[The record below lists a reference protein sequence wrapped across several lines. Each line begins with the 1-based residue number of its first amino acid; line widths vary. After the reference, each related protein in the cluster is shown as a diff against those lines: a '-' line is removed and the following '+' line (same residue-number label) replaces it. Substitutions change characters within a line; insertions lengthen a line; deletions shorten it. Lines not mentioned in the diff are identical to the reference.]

1 MRVTGRLKRQAAC
14 DVMRTEGFLLTRMP
28 MPRPCAAER
37 LRKAESGVARSPGI
51 RKGQEMTPDN
61 DLRNKLRKLIGARVL
76 FALLL
81 LGSTVYLHLS
91 RAGSPEARPLGVL
104 YGLIGFIF
112 AVSLLYGV
120 ALRRLPG
127 HRASAFLQPIVDTA
141 IVTVILSVTGGF
153 ASPFSFLY
161 LVVIV
166 YSSLLLPRRGTVL
179 VAALCSIQFG
189 LMADFEYYGL
199 LTWLEGPENSLA
211 NAIGWHQVIT
221 KIVTIMGAC
230 IVVAFLSSFLSEQA
244 ARTRRELLVMQAHVQ
259 RVEKMAAVG
268 EMAAGLAHEIKN
280 PLASLTGAIQILR
293 EDIRYDPD
301 HDRLMQIIL
310 READRL
316 SSLVGNF
323 LLYAKLPV
331 GKPEPIDLE
340 RTLRETLELFGKK
353 GTLNGRIT
361 TVLHMQPGIWVDM
374 DPSHLRQVLWNLLIN
389 AAEAIE
395 GPGQIRIE
403 LAGAK
408 GRQASLK
415 IIDSGVGMSPETLA
429 SIFDPFF
436 TTKVNGTGLGLSIV
450 HRILEA
456 YDCRLDV

>member
-1 MRVTGRLKRQAAC
+1 MNP
-14 DVMRTEGFLLTRMP
+14 E
-28 MPRPCAAER
+28 
-37 LRKAESGVARSPGI
+37 
-51 RKGQEMTPDN
+51 N
-61 DLRNKLRKLIGARVL
+61 DLGTTLRKLIGARVL
-76 FALLL
+76 FAVLL
-81 LGSTVYLHLS
+81 LGSTVYLHLN
-91 RAGSPEARPLGVL
+91 RVGSPEARPLGVL
-104 YGLIGFIF
+104 YGLVGFIL
-112 AVSLLYGV
+112 VSSLLYGL
-120 ALRRLPG
+120 ALRRPRGRL
-127 HRASAFLQPIVDTA
+127 ASAFLQPSLDTVL
-141 IVTVILSVTGGF
+141 VTVILSVTGGF

-179 VAALCSIQFG
+179 VAALCSVQFG
-189 LMADFEYYGL
+189 LMADLEYYGL
-199 LTWLEGPENSLA
+199 MAWLDGLENSLA
-211 NAIGWHQVIT
+211 NAVGWDQVIT
-221 KIVTIMGAC
+221 KIVTIMAAC

-244 ARTRRELLVMQAHVQ
+244 TRTRRELRVMEAHVH

-280 PLASLTGAIQILR
+280 PLASLTGAIQLLR
-293 EDIRYDPD
+293 EDIRYAPH

-323 LLYAKLPV
+323 LLYAKPPV
-331 GKPEPIDLE
+331 GRSEPIDLE

-353 GTLNGRIT
+353 GTLNGRVT
-361 TVLHMQPGIWVDM
+361 TALQAQPGIWVEM
-374 DPSHLRQVLWNLLIN
+374 DPSHLRQVLWNLLLN

-395 GPGQIRIE
+395 GHGQIRIE

-408 GRQASLK
+408 GRPASLK

-429 SIFDPFF
+429 SIFHPFF
-436 TTKVNGTGLGLSIV
+436 TTKVNGTGLGLAIV

-456 YDCRLDV
+456 YGCRLDVESAAGRGTTFSLNFQRLEGPVASAN

>member
-1 MRVTGRLKRQAAC
+1 
-14 DVMRTEGFLLTRMP
+14 LLNP
-28 MPRPCAAER
+28 E
-37 LRKAESGVARSPGI
+37 
-51 RKGQEMTPDN
+51 N
-61 DLRNKLRKLIGARVL
+61 DLRNKLRKLSAARLL
-76 FALLL
+76 FAFLL
-81 LGSTVYLHLS
+81 LGSTVYLHVS
-91 RAGSPEARPLGVL
+91 RADSPAVRPLGVL

-120 ALRRLPG
+120 VLKRRPG
-127 HRASAFLQPIVDTA
+127 HLAFAFLQPIVDTA
-141 IVTVILSVTGGF
+141 IVTIILSVTGGL

-166 YSSLLLPRRGTVL
+166 YSSLLLPRRGTLL
-179 VAALCSIQFG
+179 VAGLCSIQFG
-189 LMADFEYYGL
+189 LMADFEYFGL
-199 LTWLEGPENSLA
+199 LTWLDGPETSLA
-211 NAIGWHQVIT
+211 VSFAWDQVIT
-221 KIVTIMGAC
+221 KIVTTLAAC

-244 ARTRRELLVMQAHVQ
+244 TRTRGELLVMQAHVH

-280 PLASLTGAIQILR
+280 PLASLTGAIQLLR

-323 LLYAKLPV
+323 LLYAKPPV
-331 GKPEPIDLE
+331 GKPEPVDLE
-340 RTLRETLELFGKK
+340 RVLRETLELFGKK
-353 GTLNGRIT
+353 KTLNGRIT
-361 TVLHMQPGIWVDM
+361 TVLQAQPGIWVDM
-374 DPSHLRQVLWNLLIN
+374 NPAHLRQVLWNLLIN
-389 AAEAIE
+389 AAEAID
-395 GPGQIRIE
+395 GHGQIRIE

-408 GRQASLK
+408 GQQANLK

-456 YDCRLDV
+456 YNCRLDVGSTSGQGTTFSLHFHRLKAPVPSTPPAN

>member
-1 MRVTGRLKRQAAC
+1 MK
-14 DVMRTEGFLLTRMP
+14 
-28 MPRPCAAER
+28 
-37 LRKAESGVARSPGI
+37 PG
-51 RKGQEMTPDN
+51 KHPQHN
-61 DLRNKLRKLIGARVL
+61 LWKLIAARVF

-81 LGSTVYLHLS
+81 LASTVYLHLN
-91 RAGSPEARPLGVL
+91 RTGSPEMQPLEVLFSLVSIILGASLVCGIVLKRWPNRP
-104 YGLIGFIF
+104 ISI
-112 AVSLLYGV
+112 
-120 ALRRLPG
+120 
-127 HRASAFLQPIVDTA
+127 FLQPLVDTVV
-141 IVTVILSVTGGF
+141 VTVILAVTGGV

-166 YSSLLLPRRGTVL
+166 YSSLLLPRRGTLL

-199 LTWLEGPENSLA
+199 MPWLVGSEGSFSDG
-211 NAIGWHQVIT
+211 IGWSPAIS
-221 KIVTIMGAC
+221 KIFTMLAAC
-230 IVVAFLSSFLSEQA
+230 VVVAFLSSFLAEQA
-244 ARTRRELLVMQAHVQ
+244 AKTRRDLRAMETHVQ

-280 PLASLTGAIQILR
+280 PLASLTGAIQLLR

-316 SSLVGNF
+316 SSLIGNF
-323 LLYAKLPV
+323 LLYAKLPI

-340 RTLRETLELFGKK
+340 RTLRETLELFSK
-353 GTLNGRIT
+353 NESHDGRIT
-361 TVLHMQPGIWVDM
+361 TALQTQSGIWIKM

-395 GPGQIRIE
+395 GSGRIHIE
-403 LAGAK
+403 LTAPK
-408 GRQASLK
+408 GRPAALK
-415 IIDSGVGMSPETLA
+415 ISDSGVGMSSETLA

-436 TTKVNGTGLGLSIV
+436 TTKTCGTGLGLSIV
-450 HRILEA
+450 QRILDA
-456 YDCRLDV
+456 YALRLDVESAPGEGTTFSLNFPRLEVPASLSN

>member
-1 MRVTGRLKRQAAC
+1 MQKSQAINP
-14 DVMRTEGFLLTRMP
+14 EY
-28 MPRPCAAER
+28 
-37 LRKAESGVARSPGI
+37 
-51 RKGQEMTPDN
+51 
-61 DLRNKLRKLIGARVL
+61 DLRPKLRKLIAARVL
-76 FALLL
+76 FAVLL

-91 RAGSPEARPLGVL
+91 RVDSPEAHPLGAL
-104 YGLIGFIF
+104 YGLIGFMLT
-112 AVSLLYGV
+112 VSVLYIV
-120 ALRRLPG
+120 ALNRFSGCRV
-127 HRASAFLQPIVDTA
+127 SAFLQPIVDTA
-141 IVTVILSVTGGF
+141 IVTVILGVTGGV

-189 LMADFEYYGL
+189 LLADFEYYGL
-199 LTWLEGPENSLA
+199 LSWLDGPENSLI
-211 NAIGWHQVIT
+211 NSIGWDQVVT
-221 KIVTIMGAC
+221 KIATILAAC
-230 IVVAFLSSFLSEQA
+230 IVVAFLSSYLSEQA
-244 ARTRRELLVMQAHVQ
+244 ARTRRELLVMEANVQ
-259 RVEKMAAVG
+259 RVEKMAAIG

-280 PLASLTGAIQILR
+280 PLASLSGAIQLLR
-293 EDIRYDPD
+293 EEIRYDPD
-301 HDRLMQIIL
+301 HDRLMQIVL

-340 RTLRETLELFGKK
+340 RALAETLELFSNK
-353 GTLNGRIT
+353 GSLNGRIAT
-361 TVLHMQPGIWVDM
+361 ALRGQPGIWVEM

-395 GPGQIRIE
+395 GRGQIRIE
-403 LAGAK
+403 LAAAK
-408 GRQASLK
+408 NRRASLK
-415 IIDSGVGMSPETLA
+415 IIDSGIGMSPETLA

-436 TTKVNGTGLGLSIV
+436 TTKANGTGLGLSIV

-456 YDCRLDV
+456 YPCQLHVESIPGQGTSFCLNFSRCETPAALA